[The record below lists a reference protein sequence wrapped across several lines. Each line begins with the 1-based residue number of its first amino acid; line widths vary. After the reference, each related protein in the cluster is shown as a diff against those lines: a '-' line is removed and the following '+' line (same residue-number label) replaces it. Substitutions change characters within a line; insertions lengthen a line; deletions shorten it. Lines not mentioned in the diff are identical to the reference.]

1 MAETVYNR
9 YKFNLAGGSEDWVN
23 GDYRV
28 LLLTGA
34 VTIDATAHNFVADL
48 LAANTEASDAS
59 YARQSLA
66 SKTNT
71 EDDTN
76 DRANLDAATVDFG
89 ALDNETPTAM
99 VVFRFVTADSDSP
112 LVSLHD
118 SNFGTAA
125 NGAGY
130 TVEFPNDVIR
140 IS

>member
-1 MAETVYNR
+1 MAETAYNA
-9 YKFNLAGGSEDWVN
+9 YKAGLANGDEDWAN

-34 VTIDATAHNFVADL
+34 VTIDPDHATVSAILGV
-48 LAANTEASDAS
+48 NTEASDAS
-59 YARQSLA
+59 YARQTLG
-66 SKTNT
+66 SKVVTQN
-71 EDDTN
+71 DTD
-76 DRANLDAATVDFG
+76 DRAELDAATADFG

-99 VVFRFVTADSDSP
+99 VVFRQVTDDTDSVP
-112 LVSLHD
+112 ASLHD

-130 TVEFPNDVIR
+130 TVEFPNDLIR